1 MRVRSLFPVAVISL
15 VVACSMVTPTPA
27 PGDPRQQVMDAEA
40 AFAQTMARRD
50 FAAFTSFLADD
61 TVFFAGDR
69 PLRGKAQVAA
79 DWKKFYEKPE
89 APFSWEP
96 KQVEVLEHGTLAIS
110 SGPVRN
116 PEGKIVATF
125 TSIWQRQN
133 DGWKVIFDK
142 GSAVCN

>member
-1 MRVRSLFPVAVISL
+1 MRIRSTLALAGAFAA
-15 VVACSMVTPTPA
+15 ACAALPNASTA
-27 PGDPRQQVMDAEA
+27 DLRQQVIATEKG
-40 AFAQTMARRD
+40 FAQTMARRD
-50 FAAFTSFLADD
+50 FAAFTSFLAED
-61 TVFFAGDR
+61 TLFFDGER

-96 KQVEVLEHGTLAIS
+96 AQVEVLDNGTLAIS

-116 PEGKIVATF
+116 AQGKVVASF

-133 DGWKVIFDK
+133 GGWKIIFDK
-142 GSAVCN
+142 GNKACD

>member
-1 MRVRSLFPVAVISL
+1 MRIRLILAL
-15 VVACSMVTPTPA
+15 ACVYLAGACMRLAPPTA
-27 PGDPRQQVMDAEA
+27 SDLRQQVIDTERG
-40 AFAQTMARRD
+40 FAQTMARRD
-50 FAAFTSFLADD
+50 FAAFTSFLAED

-79 DWKKFYEKPE
+79 DWKKYYEKPG

-96 KQVEVLEHGTLAIS
+96 AQVEVLDGGTLAIS

-116 PEGKIVATF
+116 PEGKIFATF

-133 DGWKVIFDK
+133 GGWKIIFDK
-142 GSAVCN
+142 GNQICP

>member
-1 MRVRSLFPVAVISL
+1 MRLAP
-15 VVACSMVTPTPA
+15 PTA
-27 PGDPRQQVMDAEA
+27 SDLRQQVIDTERG
-40 AFAQTMARRD
+40 FAQTMARRD
-50 FAAFTSFLADD
+50 FAAFTSFLAED

-79 DWKKFYEKPE
+79 DWKKYYEKPG

-96 KQVEVLEHGTLAIS
+96 AQVEVLDGGTLAIS

-116 PEGKIVATF
+116 PEGKIFATF

-133 DGWKVIFDK
+133 GGWKIIFDK
-142 GSAVCN
+142 GNQICP